1 MCEHCGCRGVAP
13 IAELMDEHFE
23 LLDLAGEVRRNLA
36 AGEREAAVTALV
48 NLGRLLDLH
57 VRREE
62 RGVFAALKS
71 QGDFA
76 DAVTE
81 LEQEHTSFDVE
92 LASLDLAAE
101 DLDVRVERLLDDL
114 SQHIDKE
121 NLGIFPVAVVTLG
134 AAGWETVTAVHA
146 GDRPVPG

>member
-23 LLDLAGEVRRNLA
+23 LLELAGDARRKLD
-36 AGEREAAVTALV
+36 AGNRAAVVSVLV
-48 NLGRLLDLH
+48 KLGRHLDRH

-71 QGDFA
+71 QGDFV

-81 LEQEHTSFDVE
+81 LEQEHISFDAQ
-92 LASLDLAAE
+92 LASLDVAG
-101 DLDVRVERLLDDL
+101 DDFDVRVERLMDDL
-114 SQHIDKE
+114 SEHIDKE

-134 AAGWETVTAVHA
+134 AAGWEIVTTAHSEHHA
-146 GDRPVPG
+146 SAG